1 VHIRNFL
8 YLPEPFTAEQAQMQS
23 LQCITFGF
31 RGIAVCPVERECAL
45 MESSAA
51 HLPLGLCKGERPGRT
66 FEEESMNWDQV
77 EGKWKEYSGKVKEK
91 WGKLTDDD
99 LTVISGKKEQLV
111 GKLQQRYGMAK
122 DQAEQQ
128 VDEFTRTLN
137 TTGAPSDASKAH
149 TSGR

>member
-1 VHIRNFL
+1 MSCGARMRFYGIVCREP
-8 YLPEPFTAEQAQMQS
+8 PERS
-23 LQCITFGF
+23 
-31 RGIAVCPVERECAL
+31 
-45 MESSAA
+45 
-51 HLPLGLCKGERPGRT
+51 GRT
-66 FEEESMNWDQV
+66 YEEESMNWDQV
-77 EGKWKEYSGKVKEK
+77 EGKWKEYSGKIKEK

-137 TTGAPSDASKAH
+137 TGAPSDASKAQ